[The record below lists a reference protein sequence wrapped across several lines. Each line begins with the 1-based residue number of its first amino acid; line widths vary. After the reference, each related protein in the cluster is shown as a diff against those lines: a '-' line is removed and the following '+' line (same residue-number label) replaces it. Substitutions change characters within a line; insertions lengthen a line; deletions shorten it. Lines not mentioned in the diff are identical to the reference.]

1 MANNRGFPYL
11 RKSEEKDRLAI
22 RIRNKSWTDYQ
33 IAWRKRYEIITD
45 KTCKE

>member
-11 RKSEEKDRLAI
+11 RKSEGKDRMAI